1 MLKNALTLHTR
12 GAQGSKFGYEV
23 AEEELQDKTVPRN
36 QKESEPEELKSFT
49 IVFHSTEL
57 LGVLK

>member
-1 MLKNALTLHTR
+1 MWRAGIKDLKK
-12 GAQGSKFGYEV
+12 KFGYEV

-49 IVFHSTEL
+49 IVFYSTEL